1 MTKPTFLASRRTV
14 LKGAAATG
22 LAFAMPAIITHSTR
36 AQAAEPGVIRML
48 ASVTAPPRDLALFEK
63 ETGLKLEFTPFNVD
77 DIGALYNEI
86 IVNGG
91 MERYD
96 ILGMLGG
103 MQKGFVEQDAIRPID
118 TSKLKN
124 FAGIPES
131 ISRNS
136 LLYAGDNVDWGVP
149 LFMNSDSF
157 GYFPE
162 KTGQPRPPELL
173 TWDLLLNSEDTL
185 GKSSM
190 EADQIAL
197 MIGGMYMKTRDLA
210 TISDPGN
217 MTPDECKTVA
227 DWLIERKK
235 AGQFRNFWKNYDEQ
249 MANFANGEVVVQRCW
264 EPIVKDSRKQ
274 GLDVEYAYCS
284 DFHVNWMH
292 GAFVTTPTATS
303 DRMEDVYKTLDWFS
317 GGSYAA
323 AHATNTGYTC
333 SRMDLAL
340 EYVQAEGWSEEDVA
354 AVKENQEKVEFK
366 LSNPNFWIPGM
377 PDEMKVYMEQAER
390 FRNA

>member
-1 MTKPTFLASRRTV
+1 MTKSKFLASRRSV
-14 LKGAAATG
+14 LKGAAAAG
-22 LAFAMPAIITHSTR
+22 VAFAMPAIITHSTK
-36 AQAAEPGVIRML
+36 AKAAEPGVVRML
-48 ASVTAPPRDLALFEK
+48 ASVTTPPEDLGLFEK

-96 ILGMLGG
+96 IIGMLGG
-103 MQKGFVEQDAIRPID
+103 MQKGFVEQQAIVPID
-118 TSKLKN
+118 SSKLKN
-124 FAGIPES
+124 YAGIPEA
-131 ISRNS
+131 ISRNP
-136 LLYAGDNVDWGVP
+136 LLYVNEVEWGVP
-149 LFMNSDSF
+149 TIMNADSF

-162 KTGQPRPPELL
+162 KMGKPRPPELL
-173 TWDLLLNSEDTL
+173 NWDLLLNSEETL
-185 GKSSM
+185 GKSAM

-210 TISDPGN
+210 TIAEPGN
-217 MTPDECKTVA
+217 MTADECRTVG

-249 MANFANGEVVVQRCW
+249 VANFVNGEVVVQRCW
-264 EPIVKDSRKQ
+264 EPVVKDVRRQ

-292 GAFVTTPTATS
+292 AAFVTAPTAAS
-303 DRMEDVYKTLDWFS
+303 DRMEEVYKALDWFI

-323 AHATNTGYTC
+323 GHATKTGYTC
-333 SRMDLAL
+333 SRMDLAM
-340 EYVQAEGWSEEDVA
+340 EYVDAEGWAEEDVA
-354 AVKENQEKVEFK
+354 AVKTNLEKVQFK
-366 LSNPNFWIPGM
+366 LTNPNFWIPGM
-377 PDEMKVYMEQAER
+377 PDEMKVHMEQAER